1 MTSLAWGW
9 FFWLPVT
16 QPWKQADPGPGT
28 WLEALPWDSEHRFP
42 WERSRGRAGVTRAGA
57 LPAASLGP
65 PPNADSSSRVIRMQS
80 DASAAPCP
88 AQDAQP
94 GSKSSY
100 YGLLAQ
106 KKPLSTRVGNIA
118 QAGM

>member
-42 WERSRGRAGVTRAGA
+42 WERSRGRAGVMRAGA

-65 PPNADSSSRVIRMQS
+65 PQMQTH
-80 DASAAPCP
+80 P
-88 AQDAQP
+88 AVLSGCSLMPQL
-94 GSKSSY
+94 
-100 YGLLAQ
+100 LLAQ
-106 KKPLSTRVGNIA
+106 HRTLSQAASPPITGSWHKKSH
-118 QAGM
+118 